1 MVQAQRRHPSR
12 GDSRRVRADNRRFS
26 PQKEWLLRSAGR
38 MRHALTSACLIVIQL
53 CESSMAFIGTR
64 LRDKA
69 VSNLSKARTLADLDF
84 VLATIEFSL
93 GKSTRHFEYCE

>member
-1 MVQAQRRHPSR
+1 MALKISWA
-12 GDSRRVRADNRRFS
+12 DEARADIR
-26 PQKEWLLRSAGR
+26 LLDRD
-38 MRHALTSACLIVIQL
+38 TL